1 MRCVRGGQ
9 MKRNVVQ
16 QLIHRW
22 RADAQRIRA
31 GNDEGSSRGCN
42 NAIINT
48 FEFCANELEAVLNGE
63 ELWSDSDRL
72 ETTEEQQEI
81 TCHQ

>member
-9 MKRNVVQ
+9 MKRNFVQ
-16 QLIHRW
+16 QLIDRW

-31 GNDEGSSRGCN
+31 GNDEDSSRVRN
-42 NAIINT
+42 TAIINT
-48 FEFCANELEAVLNGE
+48 FEFCANELAAVLNSE
-63 ELWSDSDRL
+63 EPWSDSDRL
-72 ETTEEQQEI
+72 KTREEQQEK